1 MGARASTFEESFDA
15 SRNEHAE
22 TAAQIMK
29 EKYELESKMA
39 ETNVSFLPTT
49 SSDCWRLNWRSPQKR
64 IEDILQDNQ
73 GDELKEGVRELF
85 EGLRVT
91 REVLGK
97 SLEKLQALLPPPA
110 LSPVLAPTPS
120 PVTREWCDQIHFL
133 LSSLETALRGQL
145 LLKSYNTHLDQ
156 RNAKLRACNEKL
168 RKHIEE
174 MEALLAETRSI
185 SESFETDR
193 QEIKAMTD
201 TLRDL
206 NVGYHRLSVCVCNS
220 HAHPTFSGNTYARA
234 HRDGRRKTK
243 RGGQRAI
250 GRSESESCGIAK
262 TLFESHVWVSF
273 RRQCGIIELW
283 RGLCRFEGSRRPH
296 HRPRRRRRGY
306 GVHQI
311 RSHRGT
317 ADAIRPGCCHSVAN

>member
-1 MGARASTFEESFDA
+1 
-15 SRNEHAE
+15 
-22 TAAQIMK
+22 
-29 EKYELESKMA
+29 MA
-39 ETNVSFLPTT
+39 ETNVSLLPTA
-49 SSDCWRLNWRSPQKR
+49 SSESWRLNWRSPQKR
-64 IEDILQDNQ
+64 IEDILQDSQ

-110 LSPVLAPTPS
+110 LNPVLAPTPS
-120 PVTREWCDQIHFL
+120 PVTREWCDHIHFL

-174 MEALLAETRSI
+174 MEAILAESRSI

-206 NVGYHRLSVCVCNS
+206 NVGYYRLSLCTQLACS
-220 HAHPTFSGNTYARA
+220 PTFPGNTYARA

-243 RGGQRAI
+243 RGCQRAI
-250 GRSESESCGIAK
+250 GRSKSESCGVAK

-273 RRQCGIIELW
+273 RRSCGIIELW
-283 RGLCRFEGSRRPH
+283 RGPC
-296 HRPRRRRRGY
+296 
-306 GVHQI
+306 
-311 RSHRGT
+311 
-317 ADAIRPGCCHSVAN
+317 